1 MKLTS
6 TLLSAMLFSLF
17 FESTFF
23 SFPLFFIVSLLLI
36 YIKRDL
42 IYYIA
47 IFVMGLLLDMM
58 RMSPLG
64 ITPLCIF
71 ASYLLL
77 YGYEK
82 YFGSKDILV
91 AIFIAVIAWF
101 LYSYFLHYSLH
112 LFLLAIVIGLAC
124 WGAYVF
130 ILRRRF
136 A

>member
-1 MKLTS
+1 MKLTGVF
-6 TLLSAMLFSLF
+6 LLAMFFSLF
-17 FESTFF
+17 FESTLF
-23 SFPLFFIVSLLLI
+23 SFPLFFIISLLLI

-42 IYYIA
+42 IFYIA
-47 IFVMGLLLDMM
+47 IFVMGVVLDMI

-71 ASYLLL
+71 ASYLVL

-82 YFGSKDILV
+82 YFGSKDIIIAV
-91 AIFIAVIAWF
+91 FIAVISWF

-112 LFLLAIVIGLAC
+112 LFLSAIVIGLAC
-124 WGAYVF
+124 WGAYAF

>member
-6 TLLSAMLFSLF
+6 TLLLAMFFSLF
-17 FESTFF
+17 FETTFF

-36 YIKRDL
+36 YTKRDL
-42 IYYIA
+42 IFYIA
-47 IFVMGLLLDMM
+47 IFVMGISLDMM

-64 ITPLCIF
+64 VTPLCIF

-77 YGYEK
+77 YVYEK
-82 YFGSKDILV
+82 YFGSKDIIV
-91 AIFIAVIAWF
+91 AIFIAFFSWF

-112 LFLLAIVIGLAC
+112 LFFSAIVIGLAC
-124 WGAYVF
+124 WGAYAF
-130 ILRRRF
+130 ILRHRF